1 MLESER
7 GYNTTIAAPQIAL
20 NRTMI
25 FAESNFVAAP
35 LSIGLRIGGAAEF
48 GGLRASPNFARSK
61 GLVELA
67 KAYLP
72 ALDGPGGMVW
82 SGHRPATPD
91 TLPVISRSATDAHI
105 LYVFGHGHLGL
116 TQGPTTGKLVGD
128 LLSGRDPP
136 IPLEPYT
143 IERFSA
149 AGRTNSL

>member
-1 MLESER
+1 M
-7 GYNTTIAAPQIAL
+7 AAPQITL
-20 NRTMI
+20 NRTLI
-25 FAESNFVAAP
+25 FAVRNFVAAP

-48 GGLRASPNFARSK
+48 GGLQASPNFARSK

-72 ALDGPGGMVW
+72 VLDGHGGMVW
-82 SGHRPATPD
+82 SGQRPATPD
-91 TLPVISRSATDAHI
+91 TLPVISRSATYAHI
-105 LYVFGHGHLGL
+105 PYAFGYGHLGL

-136 IPLEPYT
+136 IRLEPYT

-149 AGRTNSL
+149 AGRHN